1 MFLVDCIFTHLL
13 AWKILALLLLFKWL
27 ADRIFTNKEK
37 VRFFRRCKLPREL
50 RRYLTICWFDALWE
64 HFWRHGGSI
73 LGRKSAFLSLVLAS
87 IIANGLFFP
96 HFNVFFWIWGAYLA
110 LFSLAVQKFRS
121 YKDDIVDQA
130 NTLLM
135 QLNDTKR
142 LQPLSQVAYVQHLPC
157 PPKPEFENPISLWQ
171 CLTFRVPQVKHWSEM
186 PPEVHHPETVQ
197 RLKRAVEGRKKH
209 LSLKEGLLGAKEH
222 RGAVLPHARLEEADL
237 SKAHLQGAILQYAH
251 LQEANL
257 LGAHL
262 ERANLFGAHLQG
274 ADFLEAHL
282 ERAKLFGAH
291 LEGANLEE
299 AHLEG
304 AKLWWAHLEGAN
316 LTAAHL
322 ERAQLT
328 QAHLQG
334 ADLEEAHLQGAESL
348 TVEQLIQA
356 KTLYQAQLD
365 PELKRE
371 LRDKYPDDAKR
382 LLDTPPED

>member
-73 LGRKSAFLSLVLAS
+73 FARKSAFLSLVLAS
-87 IIANGLFFP
+87 IIANGLLFP
-96 HFNVFFWIWGAYLA
+96 DFNVFFWIWGAYLA
-110 LFSLAVQKFRS
+110 LYSLAVQKFRS

-171 CLTFRVPQVKHWSEM
+171 CLTFRVPQVDDWPKM

-197 RLKRAVEGRKKH
+197 RLKRAVEARKNY
-209 LSLKEGLLGAKEH
+209 LSVNEGTEEEPKY
-222 RGAVLPHARLEEADL
+222 RGASLVGARLEGTDL
-237 SKAHLQGAILQYAH
+237 SKASLERANLEAAHLQGAKLP
-251 LQEANL
+251 
-257 LGAHL
+257 
-262 ERANLFGAHLQG
+262 GAHLQG
-274 ADFLEAHL
+274 AFL
-282 ERAKLFGAH
+282 F
-291 LEGANLEE
+291 E

-304 AKLWWAHLEGAN
+304 AKLWG
-316 LTAAHL
+316 
-322 ERAQLT
+322 
-328 QAHLQG
+328 AHLQG
-334 ADLEEAHLQGAESL
+334 ADLRKAHLEGAKLRWANLQGAKLWWANLEGADLTGAHLQGALNL
-348 TVEQLIQA
+348 TAEQLIQA
-356 KTLYQAQLD
+356 KTLYGARLD
-365 PELKRE
+365 PTLEQELLE
-371 LRDKYPDDAKR
+371 KYPAEAKH
-382 LLDTPPED
+382 LLDTPPW